1 MNYFL
6 SASFMLFLALI
17 FLAVNVFL
25 MDIRPKLKYVFCCY
39 IIIAALTMLF
49 RIYASFPLDKIS
61 ERGLWFWYSFTTFV
75 NSFLPSMT
83 LHFILVISGRGQKYN
98 NKILSVSFGLSLL
111 FGFVSLHKDTLI
123 SGFSLSEFGY
133 VQVRSVSRWMV
144 AYGVF
149 SSLALFTAIVL
160 CIDWYRNAKSE
171 LEKKQAKFLTAGNTL
186 IFLSGYII
194 YACLG
199 GGSFKYNHFM
209 GTVLQTLILSVY
221 SLAVFRYRLLDTRDI
236 AAKNII
242 KNMSEIFILS
252 DNKDDSLVEV
262 NQAAVKILGYPQQ
275 ELLKKKLKD
284 IVFINANML
293 ECTICGYESKE
304 NISGQCEGYLKTS
317 SGKRIPV
324 EFNVSCVRVEKIG
337 FSGAVIVASDVSEI
351 LGYIERQK
359 EKNREM
365 SSTFA
370 ELKKKRDF
378 MERFQKI
385 TGKRDDQKQ
394 KLLKELENIKAESV
408 KARLHGDV

>member
-221 SLAVFRYRLLDTRDI
+221 SLAVLLRTCLKYLFYQTIKMTRWLKSTRLL
-236 AAKNII
+236 
-242 KNMSEIFILS
+242 
-252 DNKDDSLVEV
+252 
-262 NQAAVKILGYPQQ
+262 
-275 ELLKKKLKD
+275 
-284 IVFINANML
+284 
-293 ECTICGYESKE
+293 SKYW
-304 NISGQCEGYLKTS
+304 G
-317 SGKRIPV
+317 IPSR
-324 EFNVSCVRVEKIG
+324 N
-337 FSGAVIVASDVSEI
+337 
-351 LGYIERQK
+351 Y
-359 EKNREM
+359 
-365 SSTFA
+365 
-370 ELKKKRDF
+370 
-378 MERFQKI
+378 
-385 TGKRDDQKQ
+385 
-394 KLLKELENIKAESV
+394 
-408 KARLHGDV
+408 